1 VTHPGPSA
9 TGLAATGLAC
19 SLGNRTLFQG
29 LDLAAAPGQWLALT
43 GENGAGKSTLLR
55 ILAGLLRPVAGTL
68 TWQGAPVRAGDPA
81 WHAQLLYQGH
91 ASGWKELLSAEE
103 NLAQQAE
110 LDLAALDA
118 AERRRRVDA
127 ALTRAGIARQRRLP
141 FARLSAGQRR
151 RVALARLALGPRP
164 LWLLDEPNTA
174 LDADGQTLFAALL
187 DEHLAAG
194 GCAVVASHL
203 PVPAR
208 HAGIGLRLDGGNGHG
223 SGSGNVQSG
232 GAGSGRGGVPGDGS
246 DAALGPSGTTA
257 R

>member
-1 VTHPGPSA
+1 MTPGSGADGLSA
-9 TGLAATGLAC
+9 EGLVC
-19 SLGNRTLFQG
+19 SLGNRTLFNG
-29 LDLAAAPGQWLALT
+29 LSLAVSPGQWLALT

-55 ILAGLLRPVAGTL
+55 ILAGLLRPAAGTL
-68 TWQGAPVRAGDPA
+68 HWQGRPMRAGDPD
-81 WHAQLLYQGH
+81 WHAQVLYQGH
-91 ASGWKELLSAEE
+91 ASGWKDLLSAQE

-110 LDLAALDA
+110 LDLAGLGSAQ
-118 AERRRRVDA
+118 RRQRVDA
-127 ALTRAGIARQRRLP
+127 ALTRAGIARQRRLS

-208 HAGIGLRLDGGNGHG
+208 HAGIGLRLE
-223 SGSGNVQSG
+223 
-232 GAGSGRGGVPGDGS
+232 GAPR
-246 DAALGPSGTTA
+246 
-257 R
+257 

>member
-1 VTHPGPSA
+1 VTPGSGADGLSA
-9 TGLAATGLAC
+9 EGLVC
-19 SLGNRTLFQG
+19 SLGNRTLFKG
-29 LDLAAAPGQWLALT
+29 LSLAVAPGQWLALT

-55 ILAGLLRPVAGTL
+55 ILAGLLRPAAGTL
-68 TWQGAPVRAGDPA
+68 HWQGRPMRAGDPF
-81 WHAQLLYQGH
+81 WHAQVLYQGH
-91 ASGWKELLSAEE
+91 ASGWKDLLSAEE

-110 LDLAALDA
+110 LDLAALGA
-118 AERRRRVDA
+118 AERRQRVDA
-127 ALTRAGIARQRRLP
+127 ALTRAGIARQRRLS

-208 HAGIGLRLDGGNGHG
+208 HAGIGLRLE
-223 SGSGNVQSG
+223 
-232 GAGSGRGGVPGDGS
+232 GASR
-246 DAALGPSGTTA
+246 
-257 R
+257 